1 MKKPYLIFVLFI
13 SIIFSNI
20 LLAQIDNPLYDHTP
34 IDYIR
39 LIENQKDV
47 PNVENVITDS
57 LGFDNFNL
65 GVAFAEP
72 HMSQKLSSPL
82 EYFNAFNTNTA
93 YRTMDGLTW
102 TSSSPPFGATLY
114 GDPVT
119 AYDSLGNLYYQ
130 NMSGSGT
137 IQNARVIR
145 STDNG
150 QTWTASVIGVNGID
164 KNWMAADQT
173 GGPYANYIYCTMT
186 ASGGIGNFSRSTDF
200 GTTFTQTATF
210 NTQSLPGMM
219 VAVGPNV
226 LGGNNIPGGCVYVVT
241 NSGSAFASTYTF
253 YVSTNGGAS
262 FTLKSSQNF
271 ANYVGTNVGG
281 RNSVQNMRTRP
292 YPFIAADNSYGPFR
306 GRLYLVYASNTPA
319 GDGNKPDI
327 FLRYSDDQGATWSS
341 AKVVNDD
348 PNTTANHQWHPAV
361 WVDKTSG
368 WIFLKWMDTRDTPT
382 SDSAHIYATYSSDGG
397 NTFAPNQRITT
408 AKMRINCTTCGGGGT
423 PRYQGDYDA
432 IIAHNNIS
440 NIVWTDFR
448 AGTFGSYTGYFP
460 DYALRVSPAS
470 QIIENNADTIFY
482 KVEIPAVKLYN
493 QPVTFSA
500 TISPTPAQGSF
511 QVSFLPGNTLTSFP
525 DSVRLRIITQGLVTV
540 GTYTITITSTGPF
553 GPPIHRRTVQ
563 MIVDNV
569 IPVEL
574 ISFDA
579 FVEKNDVTLKWTTA
593 TELNNM
599 GFDIERR
606 TENGEYEYVGFL
618 RGKGTTSELT
628 NYLYQDKGLNV
639 GKYYYR
645 LKQKDFDGTQDYSKE
660 IEVIVTTPTEYS
672 LEQNYPNPFNPST
685 TISWQSPVSGR
696 HTIKLF
702 DVLGREIET
711 IVDGYYEAGRHS
723 TLYIINSS
731 LSSGVYYY
739 QLKAGDPST
748 GSGQVF
754 VQSKRMILIK

>member
-1 MKKPYLIFVLFI
+1 MKKFYFPSVFFLSLIFSGF
-13 SIIFSNI
+13 
-20 LLAQIDNPLYDHTP
+20 LLPQIDNPLYDHVP

-39 LIENQKDV
+39 YIEIKGDE
-47 PNVENVITDS
+47 PVIESVVTDS

-72 HMSQKLSSPL
+72 HMSQNLNSPL
-82 EYFNAFNTNTA
+82 QYFNAFNTNTA
-93 YRTMDGLTW
+93 YRTYDGLNW
-102 TSSSPPFGATLY
+102 ITSTPSFGATLY

-173 GGPYANYIYCTMT
+173 NGPYKNYIYCTMT
-186 ASGGIGNFSRSTDF
+186 GSGGVGNFSRSTDF
-200 GTTFTQTATF
+200 GATFQQTATF
-210 NTQSLPGMM
+210 NTQTLPGMM

-226 LGGNNIPGGCVYVVT
+226 LGGNDIPGGCVYVVT

-253 YVSTNGGAS
+253 YVSTNGGQT
-262 FTLKSSQNF
+262 FTLKSAQNF
-271 ANYVGTNVGG
+271 ANYVGTNVSG

-292 YPFIAADNSYGPFR
+292 YPFIAADNSYGPYR

-348 PNTTANHQWHPAV
+348 PNTTANHQWHPAL

-368 WIFLKWMDTRDTPT
+368 RVFIKWMDTRDTPT

-432 IIAHNNIS
+432 IVAHNNIS

-448 AGTFGSYTGYFP
+448 AGNFGSYTAYFP
-460 DYALRVSPAS
+460 DYALRVSPQS
-470 QIIENNADTIFY
+470 QVIENNNDTIFY
-482 KVEIPAVKLYN
+482 KVEVPAVKLYD
-493 QPVTFSA
+493 QSITFSA
-500 TISPTPAQGSF
+500 SISPTPAQGSF
-511 QVSFLPGNTLTSFP
+511 QINFLPSNVLTTYP
-525 DSVRLRIITQGLVTV
+525 DSVKLRIITQGLVSV
-540 GTYTITITSTGPF
+540 GNYTITITANGPF

-563 MIVDNV
+563 MTVDNV

-574 ISFDA
+574 VSFDA
-579 FVEKNDVTLKWTTA
+579 IVEKNDVMLNWVTA
-593 TELNNM
+593 TELNNL
-599 GFDIERR
+599 GFDIERKIDG
-606 TENGEYEYVGFL
+606 GEFESIGFL
-618 RGKGTTSELT
+618 RAKGTSSELT
-628 NYLYQDKGLNV
+628 NYKFIDRGLNA
-639 GKYYYR
+639 GKYFYR
-645 LKQKDFDGTQDYSKE
+645 LKQKDFDGTFDYLKQ
-660 IEVIVTTPTEYS
+660 IEVNVTTPMEYA
-672 LEQNYPNPFNPST
+672 LEQNYPNPFGKVMYSNNPTT
-685 TISWQSPVSGR
+685 TIKYSIKEKNHVSLKVYD
-696 HTIKLF
+696 I
-702 DVLGREIET
+702 LGNLVANL
-711 IVDGYYEAGRHS
+711 VDGVIDAGNYELKFDGS
-723 TLYIINSS
+723 N

-739 QLKAGDPST
+739 SLTVDNFSST
-748 GSGQVF
+748 KKF
-754 VQSKRMILIK
+754 VLVK

>member
-1 MKKPYLIFVLFI
+1 MKKTYFI
-13 SIIFSNI
+13 LIIFLSTIISNN
-20 LLAQIDNPLYDHTP
+20 LLAQIDNPLYDHVP
-34 IDYIR
+34 IEYIR

-47 PNVENVITDS
+47 PAVENVVTDQ

-72 HMSQKLSSPL
+72 HMAQNLNSPL
-82 EYFNAFNTNTA
+82 QYFNAFNTNSA
-93 YRTMDGLTW
+93 YRTYDGLTW
-102 TSSSPPFGATLY
+102 TASSPSFGFTLY
-114 GDPVT
+114 GDPVI

-150 QTWTASVIGVNGID
+150 QTWTASVIGVLGID
-164 KNWMAADQT
+164 KNWIAADQT

-186 ASGGIGNFSRSTDF
+186 GSGSVGNFSRSTDF
-200 GTTFTQTATF
+200 GATFTQTATF
-210 NTQSLPGMM
+210 SPHSLPGMM

-262 FTLKSSQNF
+262 FTLKSTQNF
-271 ANYVGTNVGG
+271 SNYVGTNVSG

-292 YPFIAADNSYGPFR
+292 YPFIAADNSYGPYR

-368 WIFLKWMDTRDTPT
+368 RIFLKWMDTRDTPT
-382 SDSAHIYATYSSDGG
+382 SDSAHIYATYSADGG

-432 IIAHNNIS
+432 IVAHNNIS
-440 NIVWTDFR
+440 KLVWTDFR

-460 DYALRVSPAS
+460 DYAVRVSPPN

-482 KVEIPAVKLYN
+482 KVEVPAVKLYD
-493 QPVTFSA
+493 QSVTFSA

-511 QVSFLPGNTLTSFP
+511 QVSFLPGNTLTTYP
-525 DSVRLRIITQGLVTV
+525 DSVKLRVITQGLVTV
-540 GTYTITITSTGPF
+540 GTYTITITSAGPF

-563 MIVDNV
+563 MVVDNV

-574 ISFDA
+574 VSFNA
-579 FVEKNDVTLKWTTA
+579 FVEKNDVVLKWNTA

-599 GFDIERR
+599 GFDIERKN
-606 TENGEYEYVGFL
+606 ENGDFEYVEFL
-618 RGKGTTSELT
+618 RGKGTTSEYSSYSFT
-628 NYLYQDKGLNV
+628 DKGLNV

-645 LKQKDFDGTQDYSKE
+645 LKQKDFDGTYDYSKQ
-660 IEVIVTTPTEYS
+660 IEVNVTTPMEYK
-672 LEQNYPNPFNPST
+672 LEQNYPNPFNPT
-685 TISWQSPVSGR
+685 TRIKYSVKEKNYVSL
-696 HTIKLF
+696 KVY
-702 DVLGREIET
+702 DVLGNQVANL
-711 IVDGYYEAGRHS
+711 VDEVKDAGQYEL
-723 TLYIINSS
+723 LYNASN

-739 QLKAGDPST
+739 NLTIDNFSST
-748 GSGQVF
+748 KKF
-754 VQSKRMILIK
+754 VLMK